1 MTQSF
6 LMCSPDFFGVHY
18 SINPWMTDKIGKVD
32 IRRATRQWEDFYTAL
47 SQFAK
52 IKLIQPQTHVPDL
65 VFTANAGLTLKNKF
79 IPSRFR
85 HPERREEEPFF
96 RDWFQCQ
103 GYQVV
108 EWPNSVFFEGAG
120 DALLQPGTNLL
131 WAANGFRTAP
141 EAHDLLASEF
151 QVEIVSLQLVNPN
164 FYHLDTC
171 FCPLQDGKVMYYEKA
186 FDAQSLKLIEKYTE
200 PEDRIPVSDDDAQHF
215 ACNAVL
221 VGNNILLNHASDALR
236 NQLES
241 AGYAVFI
248 TPVTEFLKAGG
259 ANKCLT
265 FELDPEAE
273 KKQDGAEINA
283 MPLAVESKG

>member
-6 LMCSPDFFGVHY
+6 LMCSPDYFGVHY

-32 IRRATRQWEDFYTAL
+32 TRRATRQWEGFYTAL
-47 SQFAK
+47 SRFAE
-52 IKLIQPQTHVPDL
+52 IKLIPPQTHVPDL

-85 HPERREEEPFF
+85 HSERREEEPFF
-96 RDWFQCQ
+96 RDWFQSN

-108 EWPNSVFFEGAG
+108 EWPGSVYFEGAG
-120 DALLQPGTNLL
+120 DALLQPGTHLL

-151 QVEIVSLQLVNPN
+151 QIEIVSLQLVNPN

-171 FCPLQDGKVMYYEKA
+171 FCPLQDGKVMYYQKA
-186 FDAQSLKLIEKYTE
+186 FDAASLKLIEEHTA
-200 PEDRIPVSDDDAQHF
+200 PENRIPVSDDDARHF

-236 NQLES
+236 NQLTS
-241 AGYAVFI
+241 AGYTVFI

-273 KKQDGAEINA
+273 KKQVGAEINA

>member
-6 LMCSPDFFGVHY
+6 LMCSPDYFGVHY

-32 IRRATRQWEDFYTAL
+32 IRRATRQWEDFHTAL
-47 SQFAK
+47 SRFAE
-52 IKLIQPQTHVPDL
+52 IKLIQPRTHVPDL
-65 VFTANAGLTLKNKF
+65 VFTANAGLTLKSKF

-96 RDWFQCQ
+96 RDWFQSQ

-108 EWPNSVFFEGAG
+108 EWPGSVFFEGAG

-151 QVEIVSLQLVNPN
+151 QIEIVSLQLVNPN

-186 FDAQSLKLIEKYTE
+186 FDAASLKLIEEHTA
-200 PEDRIPVSDDDAQHF
+200 PENRIPVSDDDARHF

-221 VGNNILLNHASDALR
+221 VGNNIILNHASDALR
-236 NQLES
+236 NQLTS
-241 AGYAVFI
+241 AGYTVFI

-265 FELDPEAE
+265 FELDPETE
-273 KKQDGAEINA
+273 KKQDRAEINA
-283 MPLAVESKG
+283 LPLAVESKG

>member
-6 LMCSPDFFGVHY
+6 LMCSPDYFGVHY

-32 IRRATRQWEDFYTAL
+32 PRRATRQWEDFFSTLAR
-47 SQFAK
+47 FAE

-65 VFTANAGLTLKNKF
+65 VFTANAGLLLKNKF

-85 HPERREEEPFF
+85 HSERRGEEPFF
-96 RDWFQCQ
+96 RDWFQSH

-108 EWPNSVFFEGAG
+108 ELPGSVVFEGAG
-120 DALLQPGTNLL
+120 DVLPQPGKNLL
-131 WAANGFRTAP
+131 WAANGFRTDL
-141 EAHDLLASEF
+141 EAHGILASEL
-151 QVEIVSLQLVNPN
+151 QIQIVSLQLVNPS

-186 FDAQSLKLIEKYTE
+186 FDTQSLKLIEEHTT
-200 PEDRIPVSDDDAQHF
+200 PENRIPVSDDDAGHF

-221 VGNNILLNHASDALR
+221 VGNNIVLNHAGEDLE
-236 NQLES
+236 NQLTN
-241 AGYAVFI
+241 AGYTVFI
-248 TPVTEFLKAGG
+248 TPVTEFMKAGG

-265 FELDPEAE
+265 LELDSGPE
-273 KKQDGAEINA
+273 KKQKIEEMHA

>member
-6 LMCSPDFFGVHY
+6 LMCSPDYFGVHY

-32 IRRATRQWEDFYTAL
+32 TRRATRQWEDFFSTLAR
-47 SQFAK
+47 FAE

-65 VFTANAGLTLKNKF
+65 VFTANAGLILKNKF

-85 HPERREEEPFF
+85 YSERRVEEPFF
-96 RDWFQCQ
+96 RNWFQFH

-108 EWPNSVFFEGAG
+108 EWPDSVFFEGAG
-120 DALLQPGTNLL
+120 DALRQPGRNLL
-131 WAANGFRTAP
+131 WAANGFRTDP
-141 EAHDLLASEF
+141 KAHDLLASEF
-151 QVEIVSLQLVNPN
+151 QVEIVSLQLVNPD

-171 FCPLQDGKVMYYEKA
+171 FCPLQDGKVMYYPKA
-186 FDAQSLKLIEKYTE
+186 FDTQSLKLIEEHTV
-200 PEDRIPVSDDDAQHF
+200 PENRIPVSDNDARHL

-221 VGNNILLNHASDALR
+221 VGNNIILNHASRDLR
-236 NQLES
+236 NQLEN

-248 TPVTEFLKAGG
+248 EPVTEFLKAGG

-265 FELDPEAE
+265 FELDPCSG
-273 KKQDGAEINA
+273 KKQNGEEMNE
-283 MPLAVESKG
+283 MPRAVESKG